1 MTRPK
6 LRELFRLMRPALA
19 PTAAADV
26 ITAGVLAGAPVLPL
40 AAAALGSTA
49 LYSAGMV
56 QNDLFDRERDRRLFP
71 DRPLILNPGL
81 VGAARLLCIAG
92 FSLGLALCWFAGAL
106 LPALAVAVLAS
117 AYNGG
122 AKRRF
127 PWDTITMGGTRAFN
141 LAIGLV
147 AGGPELAVDA
157 PAYLAAY
164 LLFIAGV
171 TAASRAEDM
180 EPRETR
186 RLALLLALLPQLL
199 ALGAFASQAHRQAA
213 LFLLPGVYLTLLFLR
228 AFWKGSR
235 EGAMQYVL
243 GALLGI
249 YLIHS
254 LTLWTTGREFAV
266 VPVLGCAALSFFILG
281 TQKTLRRAEGADGP
295 P

>member
-6 LRELFRLMRPALA
+6 LRELFRLMRPTLA

-26 ITAGVLAGAPVLPL
+26 ITAGVLAGAPLLPL
-40 AAAALGSTA
+40 TAAALGSTA
-49 LYSAGMV
+49 LYTAGMV
-56 QNDLFDRERDRRLFP
+56 QNDLFDRERDQRLFP
-71 DRPLILNPGL
+71 DRPLVLDPGL
-81 VGAARLLCIAG
+81 VGVARLLCVAG
-92 FSLGLALCWFAGAL
+92 FGLGLALCWFAGAL
-106 LPALAVAVLAS
+106 WPALAVVVLAS

-122 AKRRF
+122 VKRHF
-127 PWDTITMGGTRAFN
+127 PWDTITMDGARAFN
-141 LAIGLV
+141 LAIGMAV
-147 AGGPELAVDA
+147 GGAELTVDA

-199 ALGAFASQAHRQAA
+199 ALGAFASQADQPA

-228 AFWKGSR
+228 AFWRGSR

-254 LTLWTTGREFAV
+254 VTLWTTGKEFAV
-266 VPVLGCAALSFFILG
+266 VPILGCAALSFFLLG
-281 TQKTLRRAEGADGP
+281 MARAARSKD
-295 P
+295 

>member
-6 LRELFRLMRPALA
+6 LRELFRLMRPTLA

-26 ITAGVLAGAPVLPL
+26 ITAGVLAGAPLLPL
-40 AAAALGSTA
+40 TAAALGSTA
-49 LYSAGMV
+49 LYTAGMV

-71 DRPLILNPGL
+71 DRPLVLDPGL
-81 VGAARLLCIAG
+81 VGVARLLCVAG
-92 FSLGLALCWFAGAL
+92 FGLGLALCWFAGAL
-106 LPALAVAVLAS
+106 WPALAVIVLAS

-122 AKRRF
+122 VKRRF
-127 PWDTITMGGTRAFN
+127 PWDTITMGGARGFN
-141 LAIGLV
+141 LAIGLAV
-147 AGGPELAVDA
+147 GGAELAVDA

-199 ALGAFASQAHRQAA
+199 ALGAFASQAHQQAA
-213 LFLLPGVYLTLLFLR
+213 LFLLPGAYLTLLFLR
-228 AFWKGSR
+228 AFWMGSR

-254 LTLWTTGREFAV
+254 VTLWTTGKEFAL
-266 VPVLGCAALSFFILG
+266 VPILGCAALSFFFLG
-281 TQKTLRRAEGADGP
+281 MARAARSKD
-295 P
+295 

>member
-6 LRELFRLMRPALA
+6 LRELFRLMRPTLA

-26 ITAGVLAGAPVLPL
+26 ITAGVLAGAPLLPL
-40 AAAALGSTA
+40 TAAALGSTA
-49 LYSAGMV
+49 LYTAGMV

-71 DRPLILNPGL
+71 DRPLVLDPGL
-81 VGAARLLCIAG
+81 VGVARLLCIAG
-92 FSLGLALCWFAGAL
+92 FGLGLALCWFAGAL
-106 LPALAVAVLAS
+106 WPALAVVVLAS

-122 AKRRF
+122 VKRHF
-127 PWDTITMGGTRAFN
+127 PWDTITMGGARGFN

-147 AGGPELAVDA
+147 VGGAELAVDA

-199 ALGAFASQAHRQAA
+199 ALGAFASQADQPA

-228 AFWKGSR
+228 AFWMGSR

-254 LTLWTTGREFAV
+254 VTLWTTGKEFAV
-266 VPVLGCAALSFFILG
+266 VPILGCAALTFFLLG
-281 TQKTLRRAEGADGP
+281 MARAARS
-295 P
+295 

>member
-6 LRELFRLMRPALA
+6 LRELFRLMRPTLA

-26 ITAGVLAGAPVLPL
+26 ITAGVLAGAPLLPL
-40 AAAALGSTA
+40 TAAALGSTA
-49 LYSAGMV
+49 LYTAGMV

-71 DRPLILNPGL
+71 DRPLVLDPGL
-81 VGAARLLCIAG
+81 VGVARLLCVVG
-92 FSLGLALCWFAGAL
+92 FGLGLALCWFAGAL
-106 LPALAVAVLAS
+106 WPALAVAVLAS

-122 AKRRF
+122 VKRRF
-127 PWDTITMGGTRAFN
+127 PWDTITMGGARAFN
-141 LAIGLV
+141 LAVGLAV
-147 AGGPELAVDA
+147 GGAELAVDA

-199 ALGAFASQAHRQAA
+199 ALGAFASQAHQQAA
-213 LFLLPGVYLTLLFLR
+213 LFLLPGVYLTLLYLR
-228 AFWKGSR
+228 AFWMGSR
-235 EGAMQYVL
+235 EGAIQYVL

-254 LTLWTTGREFAV
+254 VTLWTTGKEFAL
-266 VPVLGCAALSFFILG
+266 VPILGCAALSFFLFG
-281 TQKTLRRAEGADGP
+281 MARAARSED
-295 P
+295 